1 MMNIAAVKCS
11 LNNACVAVASASEM
25 EGKEICGLTTA
36 LLLKKIDRL
45 KAQIETSLVIAVVYS
60 RTFHL

>member
-25 EGKEICGLTTA
+25 EVRRYVA
-36 LLLKKIDRL
+36 
-45 KAQIETSLVIAVVYS
+45 
-60 RTFHL
+60 